1 MEKVGGSNSIGLY
14 QNKLKNGDV
23 AYYYTIKIHGKLKY
37 VKVGN
42 KSNGYRVEDARKA
55 RRDHYNKIND
65 IEVKNVKA
73 LGREKRTVPLYDEVM
88 HAYIDYNLTH
98 KLKTKTYKN
107 YLGNYIKRVKP
118 FIGHLTIDKVR
129 KEDIGNLLFRHR
141 TDPLD
146 PLSPKSLNTMLDVI
160 RMVYKFARQN
170 NIYNGE
176 DITEN
181 IPKFKI
187 DNARLRY
194 LSKEEIA
201 TLLDYTKEHVGDRNS
216 ICAFYWHF

>member
-1 MEKVGGSNSIGLY
+1 
-14 QNKLKNGDV
+14 
-23 AYYYTIKIHGKLKY
+23 
-37 VKVGN
+37 
-42 KSNGYRVEDARKA
+42 
-55 RRDHYNKIND
+55 
-65 IEVKNVKA
+65 
-73 LGREKRTVPLYDEVM
+73 LG
-88 HAYIDYNLTH
+88 I
-98 KLKTKTYKN
+98 
-107 YLGNYIKRVKP
+107 
-118 FIGHLTIDKVR
+118 F
-129 KEDIGNLLFRHR
+129 
-141 TDPLD
+141 
-146 PLSPKSLNTMLDVI
+146 SPKSLNTMLDVI